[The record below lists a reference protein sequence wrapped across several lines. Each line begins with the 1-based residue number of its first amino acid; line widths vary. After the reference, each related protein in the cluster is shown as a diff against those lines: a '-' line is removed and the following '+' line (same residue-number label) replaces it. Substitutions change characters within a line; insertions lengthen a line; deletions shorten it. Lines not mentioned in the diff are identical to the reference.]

1 MTGREAGDVARD
13 PCETA
18 RVLTYL
24 TRRAVRN
31 VTPTGR
37 GWGDST
43 IAKGGQCLA

>member
-1 MTGREAGDVARD
+1 MTGRGAGGVARG
-13 PCETA
+13 PCETV

-24 TRRAVRN
+24 TRRARN

-37 GWGDST
+37 AGSM